1 MREEWKEKMQ
11 QRLADYEEAVPEAL
25 WQSIESSLPKGS
37 RRSGQDGRGR
47 IIALRIAAA
56 ACVAGGIMLALKLA
70 DGDGGTKRDIAV
82 SVAQKTDAPQNGKE
96 SDHADPIQAEDAN
109 TGADG
114 NAATGSALL
123 ACALKS
129 TADNT
134 PFTAMVHAAAAE
146 HSAAAEPNAATEQA
160 IAVEHKSPASGKS
173 STGSEATRQPET
185 LNGANS
191 RNIQSRSHT
200 AFPPRQR
207 TRETLLPRQQTQES
221 PDNRFSASLFA
232 ANAQGNSSSRAGA
245 MLLMAMPSGNIEAD
259 AISENDNDNG
269 QLMRSYNPRGTT
281 RRHSEH
287 HHPVRAGLSV
297 RYALTKRIGIET
309 GLTYT
314 YLSSD
319 ISYESGADS
328 YQTEQQLHFVGIP
341 LNVDYSLW
349 SNRWLSTYLSA
360 GGMVEKNVK
369 GRAATEYRHNGE
381 SISTT
386 TGDIKMKR
394 LQWSANV
401 AAGVQLNL
409 FRGTGIFVEPGLAYN
424 FRNGSTIKTAYS
436 EKPLNFNLKIGLRYS
451 FNQ

>member
-1 MREEWKEKMQ
+1 MQ

-70 DGDGGTKRDIAV
+70 DGDGGTERGAVYTAQNTRGLQNKTESDIAETIR
-82 SVAQKTDAPQNGKE
+82 QKATHKA
-96 SDHADPIQAEDAN
+96 SEDD
-109 TGADG
+109 TS
-114 NAATGSALL
+114 ATGSPPS
-123 ACALKS
+123 ACLPKAATDDIPSAETKYV
-129 TADNT
+129 TATEKEAATVNE
-134 PFTAMVHAAAAE
+134 TAAEKDVAAVNETEKVNEAATAAKAAAE
-146 HSAAAEPNAATEQA
+146 SPHTWQLKRESPN
-160 IAVEHKSPASGKS
+160 I
-173 STGSEATRQPET
+173 
-185 LNGANS
+185 
-191 RNIQSRSHT
+191 
-200 AFPPRQR
+200 RQR
-207 TRETLLPRQQTQES
+207 KRES

-409 FRGTGIFVEPGLAYN
+409 FTGTGIFVEPGLAYN